1 MKPKII
7 AALLCSLPPLITA
20 PLLAQPAGQDLAAKI
35 EALEAGQQEIRKE
48 LAEIKKLLQ
57 ARPAA
62 AQPRRQGTNVKGV
75 VFDLAD
81 NPVRGASTAKL
92 TLVEFSDYQ

>member
-1 MKPKII
+1 MKPKTI
-7 AALLCSLPPLITA
+7 AALVCSLLALITT
-20 PLLAQPAGQDLAAKI
+20 PLLAQQAGQDLATAI
-35 EALEAGQQEIRKE
+35 EALKTGQQEIREE

-62 AQPRRQGTNVKGV
+62 GQPRRPGTNVKGV